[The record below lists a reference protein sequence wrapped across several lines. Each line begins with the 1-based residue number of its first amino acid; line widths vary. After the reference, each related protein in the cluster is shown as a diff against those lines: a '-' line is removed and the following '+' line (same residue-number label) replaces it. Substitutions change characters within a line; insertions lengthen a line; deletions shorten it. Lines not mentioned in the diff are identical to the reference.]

1 MLSLCGTRLR
11 VAEHRLDGL
20 GDGVMPMVSARACVA
35 CVWPR
40 DIDGG
45 SKPCMHDGGAG
56 GAAPPGGG
64 GAAPRTARAAGKFGG
79 LTGLEA
85 SFMRKPAPQF
95 CNPTAQTE
103 LIIAYRFALC
113 VYLIFI

>member
-1 MLSLCGTRLR
+1 MM
-11 VAEHRLDGL
+11 VGL
-20 GDGVMPMVSARACVA
+20 GALP
-35 CVWPR
+35 
-40 DIDGG
+40 
-45 SKPCMHDGGAG
+45 
-56 GAAPPGGG
+56 PPGGG

>member
-45 SKPCMHDGGAG
+45 SKPCMHDGGA
-56 GAAPPGGG
+56 PGGG

-85 SFMRKPAPQF
+85 SFMRKTAPNILQY
-95 CNPTAQTE
+95 PTCQTE
-103 LIIAYRFALC
+103 R
-113 VYLIFI
+113 